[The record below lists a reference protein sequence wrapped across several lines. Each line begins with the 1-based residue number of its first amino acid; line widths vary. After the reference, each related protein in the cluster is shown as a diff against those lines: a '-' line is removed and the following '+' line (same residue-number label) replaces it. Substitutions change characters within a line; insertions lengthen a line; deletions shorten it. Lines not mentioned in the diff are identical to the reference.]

1 MSGIDPEV
9 EFARD
14 RLTPGG
20 LRVTYDDGQ
29 NVRVDGM
36 APCPWCGPKADA
48 RKGPYIQTW
57 SIYKPDVDARTVCPI
72 CHVSTT
78 RDYQTATHDP
88 TGRDV
93 TRDLAIEKAVERWN
107 RRSE

>member
-1 MSGIDPEV
+1 MGGIDPEV

-14 RLTPGG
+14 RLTPNG

-48 RKGPYIQTW
+48 RKMPYIQTW

-72 CHVSTT
+72 CTCPRRGTT
-78 RDYQTATHDP
+78 RPPRMTSPGAT
-88 TGRDV
+88 
-93 TRDLAIEKAVERWN
+93 
-107 RRSE
+107 